1 MPILFLFTC
10 FLLYRNYL
18 RYNKDAK
25 KIKSENQIL
34 EIEKNTLDGVIK
46 ESSKNIENV
55 LNRSI
60 KVFTYTTEGVS
71 KNDIKSLKKNTTQVT
86 KLSDEVNELQ
96 ENIFNYLKSNKKANK
111 KATEFYLIILE
122 KLTQITKKLRKISKI
137 TLKHVDEDRRKL
149 PLSNIKVLL
158 GIDLNFKRLFE
169 DVINIFINKDF
180 RKIEDVLLG
189 IIQAKDRI
197 ENQIKRYKEENQGSK
212 RYDKLQLEILT
223 LCSEILTALKELLE
237 SYYSIKSETELK

>member
-1 MPILFLFTC
+1 M
-10 FLLYRNYL
+10 
-18 RYNKDAK
+18 
-25 KIKSENQIL
+25 
-34 EIEKNTLDGVIK
+34 
-46 ESSKNIENV
+46 
-55 LNRSI
+55 
-60 KVFTYTTEGVS
+60 
-71 KNDIKSLKKNTTQVT
+71 
-86 KLSDEVNELQ
+86 SDEVNELQ